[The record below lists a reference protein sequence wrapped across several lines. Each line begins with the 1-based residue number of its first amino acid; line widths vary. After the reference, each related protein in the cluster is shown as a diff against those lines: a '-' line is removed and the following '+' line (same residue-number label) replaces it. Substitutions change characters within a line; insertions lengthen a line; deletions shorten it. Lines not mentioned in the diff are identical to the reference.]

1 MTGATS
7 PFSGSLLQPLTRRTN
22 DIIRLVLAT
31 VFLAAVITSSLIT
44 RSRWIALEKS
54 VSEIVG
60 VLSPTQ
66 SDVVYLAYGFAIL
79 ALPFMILIGL
89 IVARQWK
96 LLGAYAAAGL
106 IAVLPLSISSNRIA
120 APRWHF
126 DVSDRLTTLPAQF
139 LDDPR
144 WIGCSRRC

>member
-1 MTGATS
+1 MRVDGRDITV
-7 PFSGSLLQPLTRRTN
+7 SGSLLQPLTRRTN

-106 IAVLPLSISSNRIA
+106 NSRSPVVDQQQPHCGAPMAFRCLGQALS
-120 APRWHF
+120 
-126 DVSDRLTTLPAQF
+126 T
-139 LDDPR
+139 
-144 WIGCSRRC
+144 